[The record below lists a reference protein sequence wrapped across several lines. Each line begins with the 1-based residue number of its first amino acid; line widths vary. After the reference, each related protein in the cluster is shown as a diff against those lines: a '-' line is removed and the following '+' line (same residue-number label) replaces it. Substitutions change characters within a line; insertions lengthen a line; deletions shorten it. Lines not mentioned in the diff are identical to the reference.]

1 MSNRYRLLSIDPGTD
16 RLGIAISDVDMVTN
30 VHEFLLVTTIN
41 IPRVV
46 DWNFDYYAVEHG
58 YAEARAYALG
68 FAVHNFIRSWE
79 PDEFVSEA
87 PYMGRFPQA
96 FASLTKAISSIRE
109 AIRAYNVYKN
119 LTVIDPAT
127 VKKCIGV
134 SGNSG
139 DKLAVASAV
148 LSHPRANL
156 INIDISTLD
165 EHSFDAMAV
174 GLAYTTR

>member
-1 MSNRYRLLSIDPGTD
+1 MLNQYRLLSIDPGTD
-16 RLGIAISDVDMVTN
+16 RLGIAIADVDLNTNIHTFLMVHT
-30 VHEFLLVTTIN
+30 VYV
-41 IPRVV
+41 PRVV
-46 DWNFDYYAVEHG
+46 DMNFDYYVTEHG

-68 FAVHNFIRSWE
+68 FAVHNYIRSWE
-79 PDEFVSEA
+79 PDEFASEA

-96 FASLTKAISSIRE
+96 FASLTRAISSIRE

-127 VKKCIGV
+127 VKKRIGV

-139 DKLAVASAV
+139 DKLAVAQAV
-148 LSHPRANL
+148 LSHPRANFSM
-156 INIDISTLD
+156 IDVSQLD

-174 GLAYTTR
+174 GLAYTTQ